1 MKIKLFLF
9 FKTCV
14 NFSIFS
20 KKNKLFSFNIMRYFM
35 NLVERDIFVDNML
48 KANKV
53 GLFILNINGLKF

>member
-1 MKIKLFLF
+1 
-9 FKTCV
+9 
-14 NFSIFS
+14 
-20 KKNKLFSFNIMRYFM
+20 M